1 MFVCYIYIIILLTE
15 LKEKICTILLNNRER
30 RV

>member
-1 MFVCYIYIIILLTE
+1 MFVCYIYIIRALTA
-15 LKEKICTILLNNRER
+15 LQAKICTILLNNRER